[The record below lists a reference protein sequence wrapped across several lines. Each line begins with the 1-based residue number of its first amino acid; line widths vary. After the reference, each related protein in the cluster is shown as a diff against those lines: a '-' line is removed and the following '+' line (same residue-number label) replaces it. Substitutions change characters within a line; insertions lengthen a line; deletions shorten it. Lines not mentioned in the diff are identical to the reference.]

1 MTPPQP
7 ARPARPAAAPQP
19 ADPAQPPARARDG
32 ARPMRADARRN
43 YERLLAAAATVL
55 EEQGTEASLEEVAR
69 RAGVGI
75 GTLYRHFPT
84 RAALLE
90 AVLQE
95 SMTTLE
101 TRARELAA
109 APDAA
114 AGVLLWL
121 RDLAAYAS
129 RYRGLASAVM
139 VNLVDEHTEFESCAG
154 MLHAA
159 DALLRRAQ
167 LTGAVRADISMPDAV
182 TLVNALVWSLEQ
194 GNGDQAQFERLFAVV
209 ADGLRPPAGA

>member
-1 MTPPQP
+1 MTTSQP
-7 ARPARPAAAPQP
+7 AKT
-19 ADPAQPPARARDG
+19 
-32 ARPMRADARRN
+32 RPMRADARRN

-95 SMTTLE
+95 SMATLE
-101 TRARELAA
+101 SRANVLAA
-109 APDAA
+109 TPDPA
-114 AGVLLWL
+114 AGLLLWL
-121 RDLAAYAS
+121 RDLAAYAA
-129 RYRGLASAVM
+129 RYRGLASTVM
-139 VNLVDEHTEFESCAG
+139 VNLVDERTEFESCAG

-159 DALLRRAQ
+159 GKLLQRAQ
-167 LTGAVRADISMPDAV
+167 LSGGIRADVSMSDAV

-194 GNGDQAQFERLFAVV
+194 GGGDPEQFERLFTVL
-209 ADGLRPPAGA
+209 ADGLRHPAGA